1 MDRKL
6 TKKKTNLKTQCVHAG
21 ELIDKVNGGSISPLY
36 MATSYKFNGVKENQY
51 PRYFNTP
58 NQKAL
63 ADKIATLENGETA
76 IIFSSGMAAISTSLL
91 SNLKSGDHVIL
102 QNDLYGGTRNFIKK
116 EFPKF
121 GIEFSFTCGSSS
133 KDFEIEIRKNTKVI
147 YIETPSNPTLK
158 IIDLESINDL
168 AKSSNTITI
177 IDNTFASPVNQNPI
191 EFGIDIVIHSATKYL
206 GGHSDISAGA
216 IVSSE
221 AMIRN
226 IFTCAKNFGGNL
238 SDYTV
243 WLLERSMKTL
253 YLRVKEQNNNALK
266 IANFLEN
273 EMWIDKVYYPGLAS
287 HPNHELAKKQMK
299 GFGGMLSFDLSP
311 KIDCKKFLLGLELI
325 KPTMSLA
332 GIETTALSPK
342 LTSHSLLTNKE
353 RFEQGINDQMVRL
366 SAGIEDYEDLK
377 DDIIQSIKK
386 QTS

>member
-1 MDRKL
+1 
-6 TKKKTNLKTQCVHAG
+6 
-21 ELIDKVNGGSISPLY
+21 
-36 MATSYKFNGVKENQY
+36 
-51 PRYFNTP
+51 
-58 NQKAL
+58 
-63 ADKIATLENGETA
+63 
-76 IIFSSGMAAISTSLL
+76 
-91 SNLKSGDHVIL
+91 
-102 QNDLYGGTRNFIKK
+102 
-116 EFPKF
+116 
-121 GIEFSFTCGSSS
+121 
-133 KDFEIEIRKNTKVI
+133 
-147 YIETPSNPTLK
+147 
-158 IIDLESINDL
+158 
-168 AKSSNTITI
+168 
-177 IDNTFASPVNQNPI
+177 
-191 EFGIDIVIHSATKYL
+191 
-206 GGHSDISAGA
+206 
-216 IVSSE
+216 
-221 AMIRN
+221 MIRN

-243 WLLERSMKTL
+243 WLLERSIKTL
-253 YLRVKEQNNNALK
+253 YLRVKEQNKNALK

-353 RFEQGINDQMVRL
+353 RIEQGINDQMVRL

-386 QTS
+386 QT